1 VTADRATTAAS
12 ADGTL
17 RLLVCDLDG
26 TLLESD
32 GSISERTRSAVKS
45 VRDAG
50 IHVAV
55 ATGRVPIGIATL
67 VRALDMKGPQITMH
81 GALVTAPLTGET
93 VFSVTLGP
101 QEVEELLAVAA
112 EIDLPVLLCY
122 PDGFR
127 TNDVRQEVIDLF
139 VPFNEPLPEVVED
152 LASLRASH
160 PHKIAIW
167 TGAKRYQAALDTARE
182 RLGGR
187 YAITSGDNRS
197 IELMAR
203 GVDKGRAAR
212 ELARWMGLSLDEVGA
227 IGDGTNDIE
236 LLAAAHRSVAMRHA
250 RPEVREAADLVVPDE
265 VPDDAASAIALL
277 LDGALRS

>member
-1 VTADRATTAAS
+1 MTADRATTAAS